1 MTRTALVVGASRG
14 LGLGLARELLAQG
27 WQVIATERS
36 DSAALHELA
45 DKSGGDLAIESLDI
59 NDPDQIVALDERL
72 RARPLDLLFVNAG
85 VSDEPG
91 QTIGQISDDEFD
103 WIFKT
108 NVLGPMRVVER
119 LAPRV
124 PDGGVIAA
132 MSSGLGIVGAE
143 QSGGFDAY
151 GASKAALNKL
161 LRIFSKRAGGGRSVL
176 AVHPGWVAT
185 DMGGAGAPLDVETS
199 VRGIVKVLDGRF
211 GKTGDLFVDYSGQV
225 LPW

>member
-14 LGLGLARELLAQG
+14 LGLGLTRELLAQD
-27 WQVIATERS
+27 WQVVATERS

-45 DKSGGDLAIESLDI
+45 ETSRGALQIEQLDI
-59 NDPDQIVALDERL
+59 NDLAQIARLEERL
-72 RARPLDLLFVNAG
+72 GARALELLFVNAG
-85 VSDEPG
+85 VCDEPG
-91 QTIGQISDDEFD
+91 QTIGQISDEEFD

-108 NVLGPMRVVER
+108 NVLGPMRVIER

-132 MSSGLGIVGAE
+132 MSSALGIVGAE

-161 LRIFSKRAGGGRSVL
+161 LRIFSKRAGGARSVL

-185 DMGGAGAPLDVETS
+185 DMGGSDAPLDVETS
-199 VRGIVKVLDGRF
+199 VRGIVKVVEGRL
-211 GKTGDLFVDYSGQV
+211 GKTGDLFVDYSGAVQ
-225 LPW
+225 PW

>member
-1 MTRTALVVGASRG
+1 MQRTALVVGASRG
-14 LGLGLARELLAQG
+14 LGLGLTRELLAQG

-36 DSAALHELA
+36 DSAALHALA
-45 DKSGGDLAIESLDI
+45 GKSGGCLRIERLDI
-59 NDPDQIVALDERL
+59 NDRAQIDRL
-72 RARPLDLLFVNAG
+72 EQGLGKTGLDLLFVNAG
-85 VSDEPG
+85 VSDAPG
-91 QTIGQISDDEFD
+91 QTIGEISDEEFD

-108 NVLGPMRVVER
+108 NVLGPMRVIER
-119 LAPRV
+119 LSPRV

-132 MSSGLGIVGAE
+132 MSSALGIVGAE

-185 DMGGAGAPLDVETS
+185 DMGGRNAPLDVETS
-199 VRGIVKVLDGRF
+199 VRGIVTVLDSRF
-211 GKTGDLFVDYSGQV
+211 GKAGDLYVDYSGQL

>member
-1 MTRTALVVGASRG
+1 MKRTALVVGASRG
-14 LGLGLARELLAQG
+14 LGLGLARELLAND

-45 DKSGGDLAIESLDI
+45 EGSDGALRIERVDI
-59 NDPDQIVALDERL
+59 NDPTQIAELELSLGGAALE
-72 RARPLDLLFVNAG
+72 LLFVNAG
-85 VSDEPG
+85 VCDEPG
-91 QTIGQISDDEFD
+91 QTIGQISDAEFD

-108 NVLGPMRVVER
+108 NVLGPMRIIER
-119 LAPRV
+119 LAHLV

-132 MSSGLGIVGAE
+132 MSSALGIVGAE
-143 QSGGFDAY
+143 QSGDFDAY

-161 LRIFSKRAGGGRSVL
+161 LRIFSARTGGGRSVL

-185 DMGGAGAPLDVETS
+185 DMGGSDAPLDVETS
-199 VRGIVKVLDGRF
+199 VRGIVKVLEGRL
-211 GKTGDLFVDYSGQV
+211 GQTGDLFVDYSGQV

>member
-1 MTRTALVVGASRG
+1 MKRTALVVGASRG
-14 LGLGLARELLAQG
+14 LGLGLARELLARD
-27 WQVIATERS
+27 WQVVATERS

-45 DKSGGDLAIESLDI
+45 EKSGGALRIERIDV
-59 NDPDQIVALDERL
+59 NDPAQIARLEQALG
-72 RARPLDLLFVNAG
+72 ASALDLLFVNAG
-85 VSDEPG
+85 VCDEPG
-91 QTIGQISDDEFD
+91 QTIGQISDEEFD

-108 NVLGPMRVVER
+108 NVLGPMRVIET
-119 LAPRV
+119 LASKV

-143 QSGGFDAY
+143 QSGAFDAY

-185 DMGGAGAPLDVETS
+185 DMGGSDAPLDVETS
-199 VRGIVKVLDGRF
+199 VRGIVKVLEGRL
-211 GKTGDLFVDYSGQV
+211 GQTGDLFVDYSGQV

>member
-14 LGLGLARELLAQG
+14 LGLGLARELLAQD

-45 DKSGGDLAIESLDI
+45 EKSRGALRIERLDV
-59 NDPDQIVALDERL
+59 NDPAEIARLDQRLD
-72 RARPLDLLFVNAG
+72 AATLDLLFVNAG
-85 VSDEPG
+85 VSDDPG
-91 QTIGQISDDEFD
+91 QTIGQISDEEFD

-108 NVLGPMRVVER
+108 NVLGPMRVIER

-124 PDGGVIAA
+124 PNGGVIAA
-132 MSSGLGIVGAE
+132 MSSALGIVGAE

-161 LRIFSKRAGGGRSVL
+161 LRIFSKRSGGARSVL

-185 DMGGAGAPLDVETS
+185 DMGGPDAPLDVETS
-199 VRGIVKVLDGRF
+199 VRGVVKVLDGRF
-211 GKTGDLFVDYSGQV
+211 GKSGDLYVDYSGQV